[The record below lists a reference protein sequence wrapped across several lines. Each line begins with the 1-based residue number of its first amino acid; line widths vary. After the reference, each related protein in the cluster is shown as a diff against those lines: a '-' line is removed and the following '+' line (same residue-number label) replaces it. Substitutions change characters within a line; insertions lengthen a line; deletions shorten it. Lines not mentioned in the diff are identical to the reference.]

1 MAVKTTLNA
10 TNLASLGADRLAQL
24 LIEISAGDANA
35 KRRLRLELIGQDSPS
50 RLVSEVQKRIA
61 AISAAETSVGW
72 RTLKGFRGDL
82 KSLHDLILRQIE
94 PSTPK
99 DALELLWKFLDLCN
113 GVIERTNDASG
124 EILTLFKT
132 IPADIARLATDLSS
146 DHATLIAPAAQALMA
161 NRYGQSDA
169 LVSGLAAQLGEIGLK
184 ALRAECLT
192 AAKSPEKAHSPRP
205 RKVSR
210 WKRRQIQA
218 TQLHRRTRQEVTHM
232 ALEAIADAAND
243 VDAFIDLQGDPKQP
257 STAFR
262 IATRLHAVGRDV
274 EALSVLD
281 AARGQLHRTDLVWIT
296 LRIEI
301 LEASGHSDAA
311 QSLRLQTFRHTLDP
325 VYLRTY
331 LKRLPDFEDVEAE
344 DVELDAAI
352 TADDASGALWLL
364 IHWPSLDRAARL
376 VLARSK
382 EISGE
387 NRERLGLA
395 ADRLAARYPAAASLL
410 YRRMVEA
417 ILISALSVYYADG
430 AGYVWEAERLAA
442 RIHDHEDI
450 EPHALW
456 VKRLR
461 EVYRHRQ
468 DFWQRVDS

>member
-1 MAVKTTLNA
+1 
-10 TNLASLGADRLAQL
+10 
-24 LIEISAGDANA
+24 
-35 KRRLRLELIGQDSPS
+35 
-50 RLVSEVQKRIA
+50 
-61 AISAAETSVGW
+61 
-72 RTLKGFRGDL
+72 
-82 KSLHDLILRQIE
+82 
-94 PSTPK
+94 
-99 DALELLWKFLDLCN
+99 
-113 GVIERTNDASG
+113 
-124 EILTLFKT
+124 
-132 IPADIARLATDLSS
+132 
-146 DHATLIAPAAQALMA
+146 
-161 NRYGQSDA
+161 
-169 LVSGLAAQLGEIGLK
+169 
-184 ALRAECLT
+184 
-192 AAKSPEKAHSPRP
+192 
-205 RKVSR
+205 
-210 WKRRQIQA
+210 
-218 TQLHRRTRQEVTHM
+218 M

-274 EALSVLD
+274 EALSVLE
-281 AARGQLHRTDLVWIT
+281 AARGQLHRTDLTWIT
-296 LRIEI
+296 MRIEI

-311 QSLRLQTFRHTLDP
+311 QGLRLQTFRQTLDP

-344 DVELDAAI
+344 DAELDAAI

-364 IHWPSLDRAARL
+364 IQWPSLDRAARL

-430 AGYVWEAERLAA
+430 AGYVWEAERLGT
-442 RIHDHEDI
+442 RIPDHTDI
-450 EPHALW
+450 EPHSLW

-468 DFWQRVDS
+468 DFWQRVDG